1 MPLHVGRGCLPA
13 TITNL
18 RINCIAQS
26 ATPPEM
32 SLWEKIK
39 EFFCSTHQTEA
50 QECIWTICHPSVGTT
65 REDVVSRFEQLRMLV
80 YAGYEESIH
89 SGRHGESH
97 FCILDADNQEILSVT
112 LDDAGNYTVNCQ
124 GHNETYRFTMDI
136 EQGEECTEHAEG
148 ASGTL
153 QVSPLPAPAAPQTP
167 AEYDAV
173 WSEWK
178 GAAPAE
184 ELRGRAAT
192 VQRICTCLNNGSRE
206 LNVGESGL
214 TALPDRLPAHIT
226 TLVIPHNNYLTSL
239 PTLPSGLEVLT
250 VEDNQ
255 LTSLPTL
262 PSGLEVLTVEDNQLT
277 SLPPLPSGLEVL
289 TVEDNQLTSL
299 PPLPAGLVVLTV
311 SGNQLTSLPPLPAGL
326 QTLSVA
332 GNQLTSL
339 PPLPAGLQMLL
350 VARNQL
356 TSLPPLPAG
365 LQMLS
370 VAGNQLT
377 RLPPLPA
384 GLRRLLVAGN
394 QLTSLPPLPAGLQ
407 VLSVSDNQL
416 TSLPLL
422 PAGLELLTLERN
434 PQLVRLPPLPEGLQ
448 TLSVD
453 ANPQLT
459 RLPAL
464 PSGLQR
470 LYARNNQL
478 TRLPESITGLSS
490 EASVN
495 LEGNPLSERTLQ
507 ALREITSAPGYSG
520 PRILFDMAGASAPRE
535 ARALHLAAAGWL
547 VPAREGEPAP
557 ADRWHMFGQEDNA
570 AAFSLFLDRLSETEN
585 FMKDAG
591 FKAQI
596 SSWLVQLAE
605 DEALRAKTFAM
616 ATEATASCQDRV
628 TLALHQMKNVQLVHD
643 AEKGQY
649 DNNLAALVATGR
661 EMFRLE
667 KLEQIA
673 REKAGTLALADDVEV
688 YLAYQNKLKKAL
700 GLTSV
705 TAEMR
710 FFGVSGV
717 TVSDLQAAELQ
728 VKAAEKSELREWI
741 LQWGPL
747 HSVLERKAPER
758 VNALREK
765 QISDYEETYRMLSD
779 TELRPFGLVGNTD
792 AERTIGAR
800 AMESAKKTFLD
811 GLRPL
816 VEEMLGSYLAP

>member
-1 MPLHVGRGCLPA
+1 
-13 TITNL
+13 
-18 RINCIAQS
+18 
-26 ATPPEM
+26 M

-50 QECIWTICHPSVGTT
+50 LECIWTICHPSVGTT
-65 REDVVSRFEQLRMLV
+65 REDVVSRFEQLRMLA

-112 LDDAGNYTVNCQ
+112 LDDAGNYIVNCQ

-153 QVSPLPAPAAPQTP
+153 QVSPFPAPAAPQTP

-173 WSEWK
+173 WSEWTRV
-178 GAAPAE
+178 APAE

-214 TALPDRLPAHIT
+214 TALPDCLPAHIT

-255 LTSLPTL
+255 LTSLP
-262 PSGLEVLTVEDNQLT
+262 
-277 SLPPLPSGLEVL
+277 
-289 TVEDNQLTSL
+289 
-299 PPLPAGLVVLTV
+299 PLPAGLELLTV
-311 SGNQLTSLPPLPAGL
+311 S
-326 QTLSVA
+326 

-350 VARNQL
+350 VAGNQL

-377 RLPPLPA
+377 
-384 GLRRLLVAGN
+384 
-394 QLTSLPPLPAGLQ
+394 PLPAGLQ
-407 VLSVSDNQL
+407 VLLVARNQL

-422 PAGLELLTLERN
+422 PAGLELLTLDRN

-490 EASVN
+490 EATVN

-507 ALREITSAPGYSG
+507 ALRDITSAPGYSG

-535 ARALHLAAAGWL
+535 ARALHLAAADWL

-585 FMKDAG
+585 FIKDAG

-596 SSWLVQLAE
+596 TSWLAQLAE

-649 DNNLAALVATGR
+649 DNNLVVLVATGR

-728 VKAAEKSELREWI
+728 VKAAEKSEFREWI

-747 HSVLERKAPER
+747 HGVLERKAPER

-792 AERTIGAR
+792 AERSIGAR

-816 VEEMLGSYLAP
+816 VEEMLGSYLTARWRLN

>member
-65 REDVVSRFEQLRMLV
+65 REDVVSRFEQLRMLT

-112 LDDAGNYTVNCQ
+112 LDDAGNHTVNCQ

-255 LTSLPTL
+255 LTSLP
-262 PSGLEVLTVEDNQLT
+262 
-277 SLPPLPSGLEVL
+277 
-289 TVEDNQLTSL
+289 
-299 PPLPAGLVVLTV
+299 
-311 SGNQLTSLPPLPAGL
+311 
-326 QTLSVA
+326 
-332 GNQLTSL
+332 
-339 PPLPAGLQMLL
+339 
-350 VARNQL
+350 
-356 TSLPPLPAG
+356 PLPAG

-377 RLPPLPA
+377 RLP
-384 GLRRLLVAGN
+384 
-394 QLTSLPPLPAGLQ
+394 
-407 VLSVSDNQL
+407 
-416 TSLPLL
+416 
-422 PAGLELLTLERN
+422 
-434 PQLVRLPPLPEGLQ
+434 
-448 TLSVD
+448 
-453 ANPQLT
+453 
-459 RLPAL
+459 AL

-470 LYARNNQL
+470 LYAHNNQL

-507 ALREITSAPGYSG
+507 ALQNITSAPGYSG

-779 TELRPFGLVGNTD
+779 TELGPFGLVGNTD

>member
-1 MPLHVGRGCLPA
+1 MPLHVGSGCLPA

-65 REDVVSRFEQLRMLV
+65 REDVVSRFEQLRMLA

-112 LDDAGNYTVNCQ
+112 LDDAGNYSVNCQ

-214 TALPDRLPAHIT
+214 TALPDCLPAHIT
-226 TLVIPHNNYLTSL
+226 TLVIPHNNY
-239 PTLPSGLEVLT
+239 
-250 VEDNQ
+250 

-811 GLRPL
+811 GL
-816 VEEMLGSYLAP
+816 

>member
-1 MPLHVGRGCLPA
+1 MPLHVGSGCLPA

-50 QECIWTICHPSVGTT
+50 LECIWTICHPSVGTT
-65 REDVVSRFEQLRMLV
+65 REDVVSRFEQLRMLA

-173 WSEWK
+173 WSEWTRV
-178 GAAPAE
+178 APAE

-214 TALPDRLPAHIT
+214 TALPDCLPAHIT

-255 LTSLPTL
+255 LTSLP
-262 PSGLEVLTVEDNQLT
+262 
-277 SLPPLPSGLEVL
+277 
-289 TVEDNQLTSL
+289 
-299 PPLPAGLVVLTV
+299 PLPAGLELLTV

-326 QTLSVA
+326 QVLLVA

-350 VARNQL
+350 VAGNQL

-377 RLPPLPA
+377 SLPPLPA
-384 GLRRLLVAGN
+384 GLQMLSVAGN

-407 VLSVSDNQL
+407 VLLVARNQL

-422 PAGLELLTLERN
+422 PAGLELLTLDRN

-490 EASVN
+490 EATVN

-507 ALREITSAPGYSG
+507 ALRDITSAPGYSG

-535 ARALHLAAAGWL
+535 ARALHLAAADWL

-585 FMKDAG
+585 FIKDAG

-596 SSWLVQLAE
+596 TSWLAQLAE
-605 DEALRAKTFAM
+605 DDALRAKTFAM

-643 AEKGQY
+643 AKKGQY
-649 DNNLAALVATGR
+649 DNNLVVLVATGR

-728 VKAAEKSELREWI
+728 VKAAEKSEFREWI

-747 HSVLERKAPER
+747 HGVLERKAPER

-779 TELRPFGLVGNTD
+779 TELRPSGLVGNTD

-816 VEEMLGSYLAP
+816 VEEMLGSYLAF

>member
-1 MPLHVGRGCLPA
+1 MPLHVGSGCLPA

-50 QECIWTICHPSVGTT
+50 LKCIWTICHPSVGTT
-65 REDVVSRFEQLRMLV
+65 REDVVSRFEQLRMLA

-167 AEYDAV
+167 AAYDAV

-178 GAAPAE
+178 RAAPAE

-214 TALPDRLPAHIT
+214 TALPDCLPTHIT
-226 TLVIPHNNYLTSL
+226 TLVIPHNNY
-239 PTLPSGLEVLT
+239 
-250 VEDNQ
+250 

-299 PPLPAGLVVLTV
+299 PPLPAELELLTV

-326 QTLSVA
+326 QMLSVS

-339 PPLPAGLQMLL
+339 PPLPAGLQTLL
-350 VARNQL
+350 
-356 TSLPPLPAG
+356 
-365 LQMLS
+365 

-377 RLPPLPA
+377 SLPPLPA

-422 PAGLELLTLERN
+422 PAGLELLTLDRN
-434 PQLVRLPPLPEGLQ
+434 PQLARLPPLPEGLQ

-478 TRLPESITGLSS
+478 THLPESITGLSS
-490 EASVN
+490 EAIVN
-495 LEGNPLSERTLQ
+495 LYGNPLSERTLQ
-507 ALREITSAPGYSG
+507 ALQNITSAPGYSG
-520 PRILFDMAGASAPRE
+520 PRILFDMAGASTPRE
-535 ARALHLAAAGWL
+535 ARALHLAAADWL

-570 AAFSLFLDRLSETEN
+570 AAFSLFLDRLGETEN
-585 FMKDAG
+585 CIKDAG

-596 SSWLVQLAE
+596 SSWLVQLAK

-643 AEKGQY
+643 AEKGEY
-649 DNNLAALVATGR
+649 DNNLVVLVATGR

-673 REKAGTLALADDVEV
+673 REKAGTLALVDEIEV
-688 YLAYQNKLKKAL
+688 WLAYQNKLKKSL

-728 VKAAEKSELREWI
+728 VKAAEKSEFREWI

-747 HSVLERKAPER
+747 HGVLERKAPER

-816 VEEMLGSYLAP
+816 VEEMLGSYLAS